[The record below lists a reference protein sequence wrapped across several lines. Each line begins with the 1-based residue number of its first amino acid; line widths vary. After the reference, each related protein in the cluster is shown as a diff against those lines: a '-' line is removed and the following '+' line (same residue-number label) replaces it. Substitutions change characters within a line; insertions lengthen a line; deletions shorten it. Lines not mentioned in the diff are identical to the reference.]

1 MTRKVGPLMTYEQA
15 KVISLSFSLCSLL
28 FFFSYLIFIFN

>member
-15 KVISLSFSLCSLL
+15 KVISLCSLL
-28 FFFSYLIFIFN
+28 FFFFLPYFHL